1 MPEKLIINI
10 TNDRTDKHPQFLEI
24 SWFDL
29 IQKFKAP
36 EIKGHSITTNKL
48 LPEKQS
54 KDGAGWMPC
63 SLRDPNGRRLKE
75 NIKEIFLLVLDIDS
89 GVSFNQI
96 EELLRN
102 FEFVVHSTYS
112 HSAEISKW
120 RVILPLSKPIEPTQL
135 APLFDSVN
143 QLFKG
148 ALDVT
153 CGHDPSRM
161 YYLPSCPKETESLY
175 VFQHNEGVYLDPD
188 TFIVK
193 QTTKSPM
200 TSIASKKAH
209 VKKGVSVGERN
220 TTLTKLIGKYI
231 NEGVSIEEIE
241 SNCQSWNLSNTP
253 PLEESEVINTV
264 RSVWKTHL
272 RKMEAKEIDFAEVI
286 SEMNEKYAWVEKH
299 SSIYRFKFKDMIS
312 QDELKKK
319 YANTWISAPIK
330 GSIKTVSYAEAW
342 IQSPNRRDFI
352 DLVFT
357 PGAELIT
364 GECINLWRG
373 WGAESKPGDI
383 EPWNMMLDHIFAEH
397 RDMRKWFEQWVAY
410 PIKHPGEKLNTAV
423 VLWSAIQGVG
433 KSMIGETIGKIY
445 GEHFKVISAQEL
457 HNNFNGW
464 LKDCQF
470 VLGEENASSDHRAD
484 SNKLKHLITGNTIYV
499 EEKYQPRMKMVN
511 RANFLFTSNHPDAFH
526 IEDHDRR
533 FFIWEITSAKQSD
546 EFYADF
552 INWRDHRDGLQAL
565 INHLICIDL
574 NDFNPKSNAPVT
586 ESKKEMIYHS
596 RTECEKWIHDVTSDD
611 ESIQAVFGSEITSI
625 PDMTKLF
632 QSEHGSSVTTT
643 AISKALKRKMQYGL
657 KKVTTKFGRKNVVSI
672 ANHEKWSKA
681 DNSEWIKEY
690 ERGKDKFNPLH

>member
-29 IQKFKAP
+29 IQKFKEP
-36 EIKGHSITTNKL
+36 EIKRHSITTNKL
-48 LPEKQS
+48 LPEKAS
-54 KDGAGWMPC
+54 KDGPGWMPC
-63 SLRDPNGRRLKE
+63 SLKDPNGRRLRE

-120 RVILPLSKPIEPTQL
+120 RVILPLSKPIESTQL
-135 APLFDSVN
+135 APLFDGVN

-193 QTTKSPM
+193 QTTKSPT
-200 TSIASKKAH
+200 TSIVSKKAH
-209 VKKGVSVGERN
+209 VTKGVSVGERN
-220 TTLTKLIGKYI
+220 TALTKLIGKYI
-231 NEGVSIEEIE
+231 NEGVSIEKIE

-264 RSVWKTHL
+264 QSVWKTRL
-272 RKMEAKEIDFAEVI
+272 RKMEAKEIDVAEVI
-286 SEMNEKYAWVEKH
+286 SEMNEKYAWVEKY

-312 QDELKKK
+312 QDEMKKK

-357 PGAELIT
+357 PGAEPIT
-364 GECINLWRG
+364 DECINLWRG

-397 RDMRKWFEQWVAY
+397 GDMRKWFEQW
-410 PIKHPGEKLNTAV
+410 GCL
-423 VLWSAIQGVG
+423 
-433 KSMIGETIGKIY
+433 
-445 GEHFKVISAQEL
+445 
-457 HNNFNGW
+457 
-464 LKDCQF
+464 
-470 VLGEENASSDHRAD
+470 
-484 SNKLKHLITGNTIYV
+484 SNKTSRRKTKHCCSL
-499 EEKYQPRMKMVN
+499 M
-511 RANFLFTSNHPDAFH
+511 
-526 IEDHDRR
+526 
-533 FFIWEITSAKQSD
+533 
-546 EFYADF
+546 EFY
-552 INWRDHRDGLQAL
+552 
-565 INHLICIDL
+565 
-574 NDFNPKSNAPVT
+574 
-586 ESKKEMIYHS
+586 S
-596 RTECEKWIHDVTSDD
+596 R
-611 ESIQAVFGSEITSI
+611 
-625 PDMTKLF
+625 
-632 QSEHGSSVTTT
+632 
-643 AISKALKRKMQYGL
+643 R
-657 KKVTTKFGRKNVVSI
+657 R
-672 ANHEKWSKA
+672 
-681 DNSEWIKEY
+681 
-690 ERGKDKFNPLH
+690 